1 MRTSPR
7 DHAELKGAA
16 VQAKSE
22 TDSVEAATGPRINIV
37 INGTHYRAPRP
48 VMTGADLAALAGV
61 PTGNQLFLEVSGPG
75 DDRPIGPD
83 DPVELRSGMRSR
95 VSGSGC

>member
-1 MRTSPR
+1 MPR
-7 DHAELKGAA
+7 PTRR
-16 VQAKSE
+16 S
-22 TDSVEAATGPRINIV
+22 NIV
-37 INGTHYRAPRP
+37 INGTHYRAPQP
-48 VMTGADLAALAGV
+48 VMAGAELAALPV
-61 PTGNQLFLEVSGPG
+61 CQPTTSCFWKSLGG